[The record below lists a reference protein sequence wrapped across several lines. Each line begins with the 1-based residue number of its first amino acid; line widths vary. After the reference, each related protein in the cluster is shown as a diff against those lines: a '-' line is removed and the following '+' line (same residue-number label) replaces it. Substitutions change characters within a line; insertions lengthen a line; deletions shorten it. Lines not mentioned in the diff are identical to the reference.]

1 MTMTQAAD
9 PTRITE
15 RERPLRFRQPIHPQS
30 EMWQVLRANARARQ
44 ADQDVARQRLA
55 QARERFASLAGDMA
69 DVLHKLRGFMQVNQV
84 ELADAG
90 LDSQALLLAGI
101 IDKQEAALRQAGI
114 RVLDPVGEP
123 FDAQLAPLVE
133 VRHAE
138 TAPDLA
144 SPVVSETLRLGVLLE
159 SGELVRPAQVVLA
172 VPPSGGGAPATAS
185 LPGEHGG
192 QPSAT
197 GQMQIERAEE

>member
-1 MTMTQAAD
+1 MTQPPD

-15 RERPLRFRQPIHPQS
+15 RERPLRFAHPVHPQS

-44 ADQDVARQRLA
+44 ADRDMARQRLA
-55 QARERFASLAGDMA
+55 QSRERFASLAADLA
-69 DVLHKLRGFMQVNQV
+69 DVLHKLHGFMQVNQTV
-84 ELADAG
+84 LDDAG
-90 LDSQALLLAGI
+90 LGDQALLLTGI

-123 FDAQLAPLVE
+123 FDEQLAPLVE

-144 SPVVSETLRLGVLLE
+144 RPVVSETLRPGVLLE
-159 SGELVRPAQVVLA
+159 SGELVRPAQVMLA
-172 VPPSGGGAPATAS
+172 VPRSGGDAPAAAS
-185 LPGEHGG
+185 PPGEHGG
-192 QPSAT
+192 QPPAT
-197 GQMQIERAEE
+197 GQMQIERTAE